1 MGLDYFFTVKGPDT
15 RPGREPVSFALSRAS
30 SMGPCLAAYARLHC
44 PGQQGPERYC
54 LTQADWD
61 GFMGALRAQ
70 LSLIEALTNCV
81 ESVFD
86 YDPDIPDG
94 IRSPGAE
101 DWKRLAA
108 FERWFTDLF
117 RGSAFHAASPFSLD
131 RAHFEAGVE
140 RAFAL
145 LLWLRLDAEVQEAL
159 QDPEKRVY
167 LLIG

>member
-1 MGLDYFFTVKGPDT
+1 MGLDYFFAVKGPDT
-15 RPGREPVSFALSRAS
+15 RPGLEPISFALSRAS
-30 SMGPCLAAYARLHC
+30 SMGPCLAAYAKRHC
-44 PGQQGPERYC
+44 PGVQGPDRYC
-54 LTQADWD
+54 LTRTDWN
-61 GFMGALRAQ
+61 GFMGALRAR
-70 LSLIEALTNCV
+70 LPLIEALTDCV
-81 ESVFD
+81 DSVFD
-86 YDPDIPDG
+86 DDPDIPDG
-94 IRSPGAE
+94 IHSPGAE

-108 FERWFTDLF
+108 FERWFADLF
-117 RGSAFHAASPFSLD
+117 RGFAYDNAEPFSLD